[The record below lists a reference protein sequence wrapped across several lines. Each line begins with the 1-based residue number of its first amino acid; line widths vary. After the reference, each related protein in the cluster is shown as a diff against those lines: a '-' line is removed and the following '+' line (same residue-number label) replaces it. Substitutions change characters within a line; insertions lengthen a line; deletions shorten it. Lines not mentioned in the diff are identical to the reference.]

1 MPRKNIR
8 IGIIDYAASNLRSV
22 QKAFTHIGAEVIV
35 SSNAQELNKA
45 DALIFPG
52 QGSNDSA
59 MQALS
64 RASLIKPII
73 EFVNNDRPFLGIC
86 MGLQLL
92 MESSEEG
99 HEPCLGIYEGKVKRF
114 SGEIK
119 IPHMGWNQLEM
130 TRNHQVFNDLPENP
144 YFYFVHSY
152 YADPLDLNIV
162 AATTNYGIEF
172 CSAVAWGNAAA
183 VQFHPEKSGAVGL
196 VIYSNF
202 VNIVKKCHGRKLW
215 T

>member
-1 MPRKNIR
+1 LARKNIR

-22 QKAFTHIGAEVIV
+22 EKAFTHLGAEVIV
-35 SSNAQELNKA
+35 SSHAQELNKV

-59 MQALS
+59 MQGLS
-64 RASLIKPII
+64 RASLVQPII

-99 HEPCLGIYEGKVKRF
+99 TESCLGLFKGKVKRF
-114 SGEIK
+114 SGKMK
-119 IPHMGWNQLEM
+119 IPHIGWNQVSL
-130 TRNHQVFNDLPENP
+130 TRQHQVFNSLPDNS

-152 YADPLDLNIV
+152 YADPMDKNLVLALTD
-162 AATTNYGIEF
+162 YGGQF
-172 CSAVAWGNAAA
+172 TSAISSGNLVA
-183 VQFHPEKSGAVGL
+183 VQFHPEKSGSIGL
-196 VIYSNF
+196 DFYRNF
-202 VNIVKKCHGRKLW
+202 LQFVKANI
-215 T
+215 

>member
-1 MPRKNIR
+1 MARKNIR

-22 QKAFTHIGAEVIV
+22 EKAFTHLGAEVIV
-35 SSNAQELNKA
+35 SSNAQELNTV

-64 RASLIKPII
+64 RASLVEPII

-92 MESSEEG
+92 MQSSEEG
-99 HEPCLGIYEGKVKRF
+99 IEPCLGLFEGKVKRL
-114 SGEIK
+114 SGKMK
-119 IPHMGWNQLEM
+119 IPHIGWNQVSL
-130 TRNHQVFNDLPENP
+130 TRQHHAFNNLPDNS

-152 YADPLDLNIV
+152 YADPMDKNLVLALTD
-162 AATTNYGIEF
+162 YGGQF
-172 CSAVAWGNAAA
+172 ASAISSGNLVA
-183 VQFHPEKSGAVGL
+183 VQFHPEKSGSIGL
-196 VIYSNF
+196 EFYRNF
-202 VNIVKKCHGRKLW
+202 LQFVKANI
-215 T
+215 

>member
-1 MPRKNIR
+1 MARKNIR

-22 QKAFTHIGAEVIV
+22 EKAFTHLGAEVIV
-35 SSNAQELNKA
+35 SSNAQELNTV

-64 RASLIKPII
+64 RASLVEPII

-92 MESSEEG
+92 MQSSEEG
-99 HEPCLGIYEGKVKRF
+99 IEQCLGLFEGKVKRL
-114 SGEIK
+114 SGKMK
-119 IPHMGWNQLEM
+119 IPHIGWNQVSL
-130 TRNHQVFNDLPENP
+130 TRQHQAFNNLPDNS

-152 YADPLDLNIV
+152 YADPMDKNLVLASTD
-162 AATTNYGIEF
+162 YGGQF
-172 CSAVAWGNAAA
+172 ASAISSGNLVA
-183 VQFHPEKSGAVGL
+183 VQFHPEKSGSIGL
-196 VIYSNF
+196 EFYRNF
-202 VNIVKKCHGRKLW
+202 LQFVKANI
-215 T
+215 

>member
-1 MPRKNIR
+1 MARKNIR

-22 QKAFTHIGAEVIV
+22 EKAFTHLGAEVIV
-35 SSNAQELNKA
+35 SSNAQELNTV

-64 RASLIKPII
+64 RASLVEPII

-92 MESSEEG
+92 MQSSEEG
-99 HEPCLGIYEGKVKRF
+99 IEPCLGLFEGKVKRL
-114 SGEIK
+114 SGKMK
-119 IPHMGWNQLEM
+119 IRHIGWNQVSL
-130 TRNHQVFNDLPENP
+130 TRQHQAFNNLPDNS

-152 YADPLDLNIV
+152 YADPMDKNLVLALTD
-162 AATTNYGIEF
+162 YGGPF
-172 CSAVAWGNAAA
+172 ASAISSGNLVA
-183 VQFHPEKSGAVGL
+183 VQFHPEKSGSIGL
-196 VIYSNF
+196 EFYRNF
-202 VNIVKKCHGRKLW
+202 LQFVKANI
-215 T
+215 

>member
-35 SSNAQELNKA
+35 SSNAQELDKA

-152 YADPLDLNIV
+152 YADPVDKNLVL
-162 AATTNYGIEF
+162 ATTNYGDKF
-172 CSAVAWGNAAA
+172 ASAIASRNLVA
-183 VQFHPEKSGAVGL
+183 VQFHPEKSGSIGL
-196 VIYSNF
+196 ELYRNF
-202 VNIVKKCHGRKLW
+202 LQFVEANI
-215 T
+215 

>member
-1 MPRKNIR
+1 MARKNIR

-22 QKAFTHIGAEVIV
+22 EKAFTHLGAEVIV
-35 SSNAQELNKA
+35 SSNAQELNTV

-64 RASLIKPII
+64 RASLVEPII

-92 MESSEEG
+92 MQSSEEG
-99 HEPCLGIYEGKVKRF
+99 IEQCLGLFEGKVKRL
-114 SGEIK
+114 SGKMK
-119 IPHMGWNQLEM
+119 IPHIGWNQVSL
-130 TRNHQVFNDLPENP
+130 TRQHQAFNNLPDNS

-152 YADPLDLNIV
+152 YVDPFDDDIVLGETEYGLTFCSAIAKDNIV
-162 AATTNYGIEF
+162 AT
-172 CSAVAWGNAAA
+172 
-183 VQFHPEKSGAVGL
+183 QFHPEKSGEIGL
-196 VIYSNF
+196 SLYKNF
-202 VNIVKKCHGRKLW
+202 LANI
-215 T
+215 

>member
-1 MPRKNIR
+1 LARKNIR

-22 QKAFTHIGAEVIV
+22 EKAFTHLGAEVIV
-35 SSNAQELNKA
+35 SSSAQELNTV

-64 RASLIKPII
+64 RASLVEPII

-92 MESSEEG
+92 MQSSEEG
-99 HEPCLGIYEGKVKRF
+99 IEPCLGLFKGKVKRL
-114 SGEIK
+114 SGKMK
-119 IPHMGWNQLEM
+119 IPHIGWNQVSL
-130 TRNHQVFNDLPENP
+130 TRQHQAFNNLPDNS

-152 YADPLDLNIV
+152 YADPMDKNLVLASTD
-162 AATTNYGIEF
+162 YGGQF
-172 CSAVAWGNAAA
+172 ASAISSGNLVA
-183 VQFHPEKSGAVGL
+183 VQFHPEKSGSIGL
-196 VIYSNF
+196 EFYRNF
-202 VNIVKKCHGRKLW
+202 LQFVKANI
-215 T
+215 